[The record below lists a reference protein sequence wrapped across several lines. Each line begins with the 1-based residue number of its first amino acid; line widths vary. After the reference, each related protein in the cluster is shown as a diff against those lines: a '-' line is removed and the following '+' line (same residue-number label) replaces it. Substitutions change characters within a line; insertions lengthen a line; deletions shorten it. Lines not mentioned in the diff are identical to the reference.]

1 MVSALVTE
9 FIVYEYQESKW
20 LNESALL
27 LKSRKKGLKVTF
39 YFPQSK
45 KCNRTLSYL
54 VVEKKFL
61 VILGNKLSKGDSE
74 RNAERFSE
82 AKEVETGLKRV
93 TN

>member
-1 MVSALVTE
+1 MNQ
-9 FIVYEYQESKW
+9 FYC
-20 LNESALL
+20 
-27 LKSRKKGLKVTF
+27 LKVEKRIKGDF
-39 YFPQSK
+39 FSQSK

-74 RNAERFSE
+74 RDAERFSE